1 VRTACPGS
9 NNKGFGGRGVIYLVP
24 SRIPMRSGTTA
35 GINLSGPVQMDGGG
49 GLPKSAKSVWVL
61 AACSGE
67 QSRRTSLGAMRLTAI
82 PREGKAKACNPCR
95 PARWEQPIGHLPEAV
110 QTAPMRPASFCK
122 WQQQLFKP
130 LQQLMLQVEGW
141 SKRRGI
147 APAVNGANKAK
158 KETPTAEMRRARWT
172 NSRTN
177 ALAAPLAWTLIV

>member
-1 VRTACPGS
+1 
-9 NNKGFGGRGVIYLVP
+9 
-24 SRIPMRSGTTA
+24 MR
-35 GINLSGPVQMDGGG
+35 P
-49 GLPKSAKSVWVL
+49 
-61 AACSGE
+61 
-67 QSRRTSLGAMRLTAI
+67 TAI

-130 LQQLMLQVEGW
+130 LQQVMLQVEGW

-147 APAVNGANKAK
+147 APAVNGASKAK

-172 NSRTN
+172 TSRTN
-177 ALAAPLAWTLIV
+177 ALAAPLAWTLIVRLAGGILIFLVLAREKPQYYPNAALPLADFLLSVSVKQIPRATDE